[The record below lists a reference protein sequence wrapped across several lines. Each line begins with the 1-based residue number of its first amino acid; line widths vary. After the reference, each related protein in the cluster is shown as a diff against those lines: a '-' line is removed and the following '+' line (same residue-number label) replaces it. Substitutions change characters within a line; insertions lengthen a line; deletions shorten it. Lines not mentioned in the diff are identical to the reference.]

1 MIPPKNCVILEQ
13 YPDSLQQLLL
23 DEKFRF
29 FTGQDGAPNTSDD
42 LFRQIVVGDST
53 KIGLIKK

>member
-23 DEKFRF
+23 EEKFCF

-42 LFRQIVVGDST
+42 LFTQIIVGDSI
-53 KIGLIKK
+53 KIGF